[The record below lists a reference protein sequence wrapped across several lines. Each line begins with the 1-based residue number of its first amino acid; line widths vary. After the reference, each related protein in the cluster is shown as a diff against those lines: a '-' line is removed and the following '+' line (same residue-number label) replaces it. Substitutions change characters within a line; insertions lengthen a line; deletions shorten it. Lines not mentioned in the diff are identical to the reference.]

1 MDAVLVVEDD
11 AIIRLG
17 AVGIVEDAGLMA
29 VEAVNAD
36 QAISILEARTDIGL
50 VFTDIDMP
58 GSMDGVKLA
67 HYVRHRWPP
76 IHIVVASGKAIVE
89 ESELPPGSRFF
100 SKPYSDRLIAHTLR
114 RMITSGPAS

>member
-36 QAISILEARTDIGL
+36 QAISILEARTDIGSCSPMSICR
-50 VFTDIDMP
+50 D
-58 GSMDGVKLA
+58 
-67 HYVRHRWPP
+67 RWM
-76 IHIVVASGKAIVE
+76 A
-89 ESELPPGSRFF
+89 
-100 SKPYSDRLIAHTLR
+100 
-114 RMITSGPAS
+114 